1 MARDSGTDEDWA
13 QVYRWIEQSPAHG
26 VAFARVEAG
35 WEMASALTA
44 PVQEPAPPPPDAAN
58 DPQPAGT
65 RLSRRAFGAL
75 AAGSG
80 IAATVTLALWHFGAR
95 ESYSTGVGEARMIR
109 LADGSR
115 VQLNTDS
122 EIDVSLQK
130 ERRQIRFVKGEA
142 RFDVAHDPSRPFLV
156 TARDGSLQA
165 MGTVF
170 NLRQRK
176 DFTELTVIEG
186 KVAVIDNGA
195 TAASVP
201 AGTAAMIRAAAVSV
215 IKLAPDDLERRTAWQ
230 QGEIHLEGETL
241 SQAVDEFN
249 RYRTRPLVI
258 GDPDLAGLRMGGMF
272 SAAHSDDFVEAL
284 KQSFNIRTMEGSD
297 GAVILL
303 PDGDRALSERKST

>member
-1 MARDSGTDEDWA
+1 
-13 QVYRWIEQSPAHG
+13 
-26 VAFARVEAG
+26 
-35 WEMASALTA
+35 
-44 PVQEPAPPPPDAAN
+44 
-58 DPQPAGT
+58 
-65 RLSRRAFGAL
+65 
-75 AAGSG
+75 
-80 IAATVTLALWHFGAR
+80 
-95 ESYSTGVGEARMIR
+95 
-109 LADGSR
+109 
-115 VQLNTDS
+115 
-122 EIDVSLQK
+122 
-130 ERRQIRFVKGEA
+130 
-142 RFDVAHDPSRPFLV
+142 
-156 TARDGSLQA
+156 

-186 KVAVIDNGA
+186 KVAVMSDGA
-195 TAASVP
+195 TTASVP

-215 IKLAPDDLERRTAWQ
+215 IHLAPDDLERRTAWQ

-303 PDGDRALSERKST
+303 PDGDRAMSERKST